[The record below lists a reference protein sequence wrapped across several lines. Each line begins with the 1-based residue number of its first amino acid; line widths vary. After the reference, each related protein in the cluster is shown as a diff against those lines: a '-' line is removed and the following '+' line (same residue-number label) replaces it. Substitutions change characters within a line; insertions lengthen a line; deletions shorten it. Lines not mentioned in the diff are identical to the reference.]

1 MAVTFA
7 ELLVPATKDEIKDLL
22 LASLETAGFPVTSW
36 QPGGIALLLID
47 AFCEALESVWQAGYF
62 IAAGGYGATARG
74 KWQDVWALDRFQ
86 LTRVPAASTVG
97 QVRLTDAGGGPHVI
111 PAGGLI
117 VATADGKRFL
127 STASVTVP
135 LNGSATVAVVA
146 IDAGASF
153 NVPIATVTSMVTTFP
168 SLSVDN
174 PAVAGSETWI
184 TTPGR
189 DEETD
194 GELYARCLLQWATLS
209 VASPSGYYRA
219 VAMAAAPTVTK
230 VKVRDDNPNGPGTL
244 ELVLATNAGPAS
256 GGDVALVLSAV
267 TTYRS
272 VGAGAITV
280 VAATASNIEISG
292 TVYVKAAN
300 LSAART
306 AVSDALVAYQAELDI
321 GDTVLAAR
329 IVKDV
334 MNITG
339 VRDFDPDGDVLTD
352 VAIGESSVA
361 TLTNAITFV
370 AE

>member
-7 ELLVPATKDEIKDLL
+7 ELLTPATKSEIKDQMLS
-22 LASLETAGFPVTSW
+22 SLESVGFPVTSW

-47 AFCEALESVWQAGYF
+47 AFAEAMESVWQAGYF

-74 KWQDVWALDRFQ
+74 RWQDIWAQDRFQ
-86 LTRVPAASTVG
+86 LTRIQASSTVG
-97 QVRLTDAGGGPHVI
+97 TVRLSDAGGGPHTI
-111 PAGGLI
+111 ASGALI
-117 VATADGKRFL
+117 VSTADGKRFT
-127 STASVTVP
+127 STAGVTVP
-135 LNGSATVAVVA
+135 LNGVASVDVVAVET
-146 IDAGASF
+146 GASS
-153 NVPIATVTSMVTTFP
+153 NVPVDAINTMTTTFP
-168 SLSVDN
+168 SLSVSN
-174 PAVAGSETWI
+174 PALAGSETWI

-189 DEETD
+189 DEESD
-194 GELYARCLLQWATLS
+194 SELYKRALTRWSTLS
-209 VASPSGYYRA
+209 VASPAGYYVA

-280 VAATASNIEISG
+280 VAASAASVPIEG

-300 LSAART
+300 MSAART
-306 AVSDALVAYQAELDI
+306 AISDALVAYQAELDI
-321 GDTVLAAR
+321 GETVLAAR
-329 IVKDV
+329 IVRDIMSV
-334 MNITG
+334 TG
-339 VRDFDPDGDVLTD
+339 VRDFDPVGDALTD
-352 VAIGESSVA
+352 VSPGPGEVA
-361 TLTNAITFV
+361 TLINALIFV